1 MKADQ
6 GATDGRSLPGVRK
19 TKHRQ
24 VLFIMNRSM
33 LVLIQAMV

>member
-6 GATDGRSLPGVRK
+6 GVTDRSSLRVVRK

-24 VLFIMNRSM
+24 MLFMMNRSM
-33 LVLIQAMV
+33 LVPIQAML